1 MPMDE
6 IDQAIAREE
15 TLLTVIAE
23 LCRFMPLDKAELF
36 AAQLIGIG
44 AKAAAYRPE
53 TIDLVAE
60 RLITRPHLRIVAK
73 DIGGKVQD

>member
-60 RLITRPHLRIVAK
+60 RLIRPHLRIVAK
-73 DIGGKVQD
+73 DQGGKVQD